1 MESKRT
7 TRCTGSGEHHQ
18 IRRIVPPATVVAGCL
33 AGKQRISQVRH
44 GREKASE
51 VQEGMRFTTVL
62 SMFVFV
68 CACGDDGGG
77 SGGGTDAGNTADAPP
92 APAMITISGM
102 ATKRA
107 GLTETPAEGA
117 TVEAFMNS
125 DPNTPVATA
134 TVDAA
139 GMYTLTVE
147 TGGVA
152 VDGFIKATLADFFD
166 LYLYP
171 PKPLTADYDGASL
184 NIVNTNTVDLL
195 TQICKPNYDE
205 TKGLVALIVADSAEN
220 PLADAQVTSSPEA
233 PNDCYNGTN
242 GLPDVMAEATQPDSI
257 AYLINVPAGELTV
270 SASVGGTTFGAHKVN
285 ARAGAFTTTVIQQ

>member
-1 MESKRT
+1 
-7 TRCTGSGEHHQ
+7 
-18 IRRIVPPATVVAGCL
+18 
-33 AGKQRISQVRH
+33 
-44 GREKASE
+44 
-51 VQEGMRFTTVL
+51 MRFTTVF

-125 DPNTPVATA
+125 DPNTPVATT

-139 GMYTLTVE
+139 GMYTLTVA

-152 VDGFIKATLADFFD
+152 VDGFIKATLADFLD

-171 PKPLTADYDGASL
+171 PKPLSADFDGASL
-184 NIVNTNTVDLL
+184 NIVNQNTVDLL
-195 TQICKPNYDE
+195 HGICKPNQDLA
-205 TKGLVALIVADSAEN
+205 KGTIAVIVADAAEA
-220 PLADAQVTSSPEA
+220 PLAGATVTASPEA
-233 PNDCYNGTN
+233 ANDCYNGTN
-242 GLPDVMAEATQPDSI
+242 GLPEEVATETVADGI
-257 AYLINVPAGELTV
+257 AYLINVPGEVTV